1 MIAWLC
7 FMFTISPYIFLNI
20 FIMVILSFYKFG
32 SLIFAASTEIV
43 ELFFF
48 HSTWD
53 P

>member
-7 FMFTISPYIFLNI
+7 FMFTISPYIFLNT
-20 FIMVILSFYKFG
+20 FIMIILSFYKFG
-32 SLIFAASTEIV
+32 FLIFAPFTDIV
-43 ELFFF
+43 GFVFF